1 MIYLR
6 FGTIANEDQVVRS
19 VEQVFRLTGVK
30 PKTIYDIIQRWRRNF
45 FTVLRC
51 TKAMG
56 RPKKLSMD

>member
-6 FGTIANEDQVVRS
+6 FGTIANDERVVRS

-30 PKTIYDIIQRWRRNF
+30 PKTIYDLIKRWRRDGFAIN
-45 FTVLRC
+45 RS

-56 RPKKLSMD
+56 RKKKLSLD

>member
-1 MIYLR
+1 M
-6 FGTIANEDQVVRS
+6 NEDQAVRS

-30 PKTIYDIIQRWRRNF
+30 PKTIYDIIQRWRRNG